1 MPYLPKDA
9 RNKSEYY
16 QKILDSDIIEQQEI
30 IADLKGKQQVSGSI
44 DANVQLRNQDGHL
57 MSVESPFQ
65 KGKSLEEDFQLI
77 RIENRQDFF
86 NDKNLNKIDREF
98 TFFRP
103 PVELDIDDDDLEK
116 EEIRE
121 EIKRE
126 EKKQQPNLP
135 LKKMFIRFVNRT
147 LMVNYD
153 VRNMNADL
161 LHSKIAFI
169 FKRELKPR
177 TKLRL
182 NFGFLSALNKN
193 QRRGL
198 PIPKTEPKNQL
209 QDMVGSI
216 AGLLRLKNYLDNSD
230 YKSLYEQYVL
240 PNTNL
245 RKYWQEANENAPR
258 AEFDMY
264 NVSGLEG
271 EEEFK

>member
-116 EEIRE
+116 EEVRE

>member
-65 KGKSLEEDFQLI
+65 KGKSLEEDFQLV
-77 RIENRQDFF
+77 RVENRQDFF

>member
-30 IADLKGKQQVSGSI
+30 IADLKSKQQVSGSI

-86 NDKNLNKIDREF
+86 NDNNLNKIDREF

-103 PVELDIDDDDLEK
+103 PVELDIDDSDLEK

-121 EIKRE
+121 EIKKE
-126 EKKQQPNLP
+126 EKKQEPNIP

-169 FKRELKPR
+169 FKRELVPR
-177 TKLRL
+177 TKLRF
-182 NFGFLSALNKN
+182 NFGLLAALSKSKK
-193 QRRGL
+193 RGL
-198 PIPKTEPKNQL
+198 PLPKTEPKNQL

-216 AGLLRLKNYLDNSD
+216 LGLTRLKNYLDNSN
-230 YKSLYEQYVL
+230 YKALYEQYVL
-240 PNTNL
+240 PNTTL

-258 AEFDMY
+258 AEFDAY